1 MSERLA
7 MERLRAVVT
16 RLHRLLRRSQPALS
30 PAQETLLTQLNTEGP
45 QTVGQ
50 LASRQQV
57 SAATIS
63 RMLVTLER
71 KALVRRARD
80 KRDRR
85 VVYVIVTREGSTAAS
100 RQEKGRAPDWLGSL
114 SEEDVRI
121 VNRAL
126 AVLDQAEIGAQEPKS
141 AELHKLDQKKPASE
155 GEAGR

>member
-1 MSERLA
+1 

-16 RLHRLLRRSQPALS
+16 RLHRLLRRSESALS
-30 PAQETLLTQLNTEGP
+30 PAQEILLTQLNTEGP

-50 LASRQQV
+50 LADRQQV

-63 RMLVTLER
+63 RMLLNLER

-85 VVYVIVTREGSTAAS
+85 VVYVIVTREGSTAAA
-100 RQEKGRAPDWLGSL
+100 RRDGRSAPDWLGSL
-114 SEEDVRI
+114 SDDEVRV

-126 AVLDQAEIGAQEPKS
+126 TVLERAEAKVQKPKK
-141 AELHKLDQKKPASE
+141 ARVANKKPASG